1 MLLSKVFKVSYFRIS
16 SLQVPIHDL
25 SFRRS
30 PALPPP
36 RLQAPSSRLPSST
49 LSSTLSS
56 THRLVESGPT
66 PARRHW
72 AASPRVSVPGARHT
86 NHGTRITERDAVER
100 HLGADPFRVRELALR
115 PRPRG
120 CNDLQF
126 QRTRSG
132 TRSRSACTRPHL
144 FVAEAQKHLTTAV
157 GSGRRYRAPS
167 LLCRKRVDDA
177 LSTFC
182 GVYHGPKKI
191 SWCLDSLC
199 Y

>member
-1 MLLSKVFKVSYFRIS
+1 MLLSKLFKVSYFRIS
-16 SLQVPIHDL
+16 SHHVPIHDL

-100 HLGADPFRVRELALR
+100 HLGADPFRVRDLAMR

-120 CNDLQF
+120 RSHLQF
-126 QRTRSG
+126 RAHVQAHDHGLHVLDRICSWLKRRSTSQPPSG
-132 TRSRSACTRPHL
+132 RVDGIVRRPCCVGSESMMRCPRSAACITATI
-144 FVAEAQKHLTTAV
+144 VACLE
-157 GSGRRYRAPS
+157 
-167 LLCRKRVDDA
+167 
-177 LSTFC
+177 ST
-182 GVYHGPKKI
+182 
-191 SWCLDSLC
+191 
-199 Y
+199 